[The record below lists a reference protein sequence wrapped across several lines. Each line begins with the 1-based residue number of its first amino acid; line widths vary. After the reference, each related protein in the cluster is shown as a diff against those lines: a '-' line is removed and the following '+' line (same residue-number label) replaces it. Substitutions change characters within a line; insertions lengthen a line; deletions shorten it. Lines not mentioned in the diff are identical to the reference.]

1 MTIPKFHKALTRKDL
16 TVSEADQRPFKL
28 EILPDGLHIVWP
40 DGFETLLPHRY
51 VRGNCSCAQCVD
63 ELSHVR
69 RTGVDDVPS
78 DVEIVEYMDVGRYAV
93 GLLFSDLHDS
103 GIFPFTRLRSLAE
116 GQDPDA

>member
-1 MTIPKFHKALTRKDL
+1 MTQ
-16 TVSEADQRPFKL
+16 ADSRPTKL

-40 DGFETLLPHRY
+40 DGFETLMPHRY

-63 ELSHVR
+63 EITHER

-103 GIFPFTRLRSLAE
+103 GIFPFTRLRALAD
-116 GQDPDA
+116 GHDPDA